1 MLTWQSP
8 REVSSVAHGG
18 ATGICVAFCLL
29 ATTSVGIC
37 GRERNDCVEEKAK
50 IRVLCIKTNCL
61 LWGDYP
67 AIRTSIKEA
76 RRR

>member
-1 MLTWQSP
+1 
-8 REVSSVAHGG
+8 
-18 ATGICVAFCLL
+18 
-29 ATTSVGIC
+29 VGIC